1 VIRRYVLTGAP
12 GAGKTVLL
20 HALAAQGWPVVQEAA
35 TDVIAALQADGVDQP
50 WTRNDF
56 CDRIIALQRQRQQAP
71 VRADTAV
78 QVYDRSPLC
87 TLALAQYLDRPV
99 TPALRTAVHRVLT
112 EQVYEPTVFLV
123 RPLRFIRLTPARR
136 ITYADSLT
144 FQTVH
149 EQVYRDHGFTL
160 VDVPAGPPAGRADLV
175 ESTIHRLGPPTGIEE
190 HRSGAPGPSQ

>member
-1 VIRRYVLTGAP
+1 MTRRYVLTGAP

-35 TDVIAALQADGVDQP
+35 TDVIAALQADGVNQP
-50 WTRNDF
+50 WTRDDF
-56 CDRIIALQRQRQQAP
+56 CDRIVALQRQRQQAP
-71 VRADTAV
+71 VRTDTTA
-78 QVYDRSPLC
+78 QIYDRSPLC
-87 TLALAQYLDRPV
+87 TLALAQYLDQPV
-99 TPALRTAVHRVLT
+99 TPALRAEVDRVLAERIYDT
-112 EQVYEPTVFLV
+112 TVFLI

-160 VDVPAGPPAGRADLV
+160 LDVPAGPPAGRADLV
-175 ESTIHRLGPPTGIEE
+175 ESAIRAH
-190 HRSGAPGPSQ
+190 